1 MKFLIAGLGSIGRRH
16 LHNLITLGEKDIL
29 LFRTHQSTIPDDD
42 LKSFPVETD
51 LKLALAQ
58 KPDAVIISNPTSI
71 HLDVALPASEAG
83 CHLFLEKPVSHSVE
97 SLDVLRANMLQHSKQ
112 TLVGFQFRFHPV
124 LMQIKALL
132 DSDEIGQ
139 PLSVHAHWGEYLP
152 GWHPWEDYRKAYAA
166 RSDLGGGVVLTLCHP
181 FDYLRWLVGEV
192 ESLSA
197 IAGSVSNLELG
208 VEDLAEVILSFK
220 NGCIGSVHLDYLQR
234 PKAHWMEITTSHGF
248 IRWQNASGAAEV
260 YHVSSDKWERIN
272 PPSGFERNDLFLAE
286 MAHFLSVVQG
296 VEKPRCS
303 LEDGERALKIALA
316 VYESAA
322 KRNQLV
328 QLS

>member
-29 LFRTHQSTIPDDD
+29 LFRTHQSTMPDDD

-83 CHLFLEKPVSHSVE
+83 CHLFLEKPISHSVE
-97 SLDVLRANMLQHSKQ
+97 SLDVLHANMLHYGKQ

-132 DSDEIGQ
+132 DSCEIGR
-139 PLSVHAHWGEYLP
+139 PLSVHVHWGEYLP

-181 FDYLRWLVGEV
+181 FDYLRWLIGEV
-192 ESLSA
+192 DSLSA
-197 IAGSVSNLELG
+197 MTGSVSNLDLG

-220 NGCIGSVHLDYLQR
+220 NGCIGSVHLDYFQR
-234 PKAHWMEITTSHGF
+234 PGEHWMEITTSHGF

-260 YHVSSDKWERIN
+260 YHVSSDKWERITL
-272 PPSGFERNDLFLAE
+272 PSGFERNDLFLAE

-316 VYESAA
+316 VYESAE
-322 KRNQLV
+322 KSNQLV